1 MTTRTFVPLGARLFG
16 HRPLRSSP
24 GLLEPAVAAL
34 ALALAPAALIAQAPD
49 RSRPPELA
57 PPPPLR
63 VPAAQTTRLANG
75 LELVV
80 VEMHEVPVVDVT
92 LILRAGA
99 VRDPDD
105 LPGLATFTANMLD
118 EGAGARGALEIAEE
132 AAYLGAS
139 LATRAGLE
147 QATISLHVPKRQLGP
162 ALDLMADVA
171 LRPTFPDSEIARQR
185 DLRRTAIIQ
194 LRDDPVQIAPIAF
207 NAIVFGSS
215 HPYGRPSGG
224 TDVSTAALNRDR
236 VVQFYRTYYR
246 PNNARLLIVGDVTL
260 GEARA
265 LAAQRFGAWERGEVP
280 PLPAP
285 GPVEGR
291 TRALYLVDKPGAAQ
305 SVIRIGH
312 VGIPRSSPDYYT
324 VQVLNT
330 ILGGAFT
337 SRLNQ
342 NLRETKGYTYGA
354 FSSFDALRL
363 AGPFRAYASVVT
375 AKTDSSIFEFMREL
389 RRIRDEEVGEAE
401 LAKAKAYLTLGLPR
415 EFETTSG
422 TAGLYL
428 DLLANDLPLDTY
440 ASAVRRI
447 NSVTSADVRRVAR
460 RYIDPER
467 FAMVV
472 VGDRGQIENAIRALN
487 EGPVELRDIWGQ
499 PLR

>member
-1 MTTRTFVPLGARLFG
+1 MTSRTLVSRGAPPIS
-16 HRPLRSSP
+16 HRSLHRHP
-24 GLLEPAVAAL
+24 GALQRGLAVL
-34 ALALAPAALIAQAPD
+34 ALAGAPSALGAQALD
-49 RSRPPELA
+49 RTRPPELA

-63 VPAAQTTRLANG
+63 VPAAQTARLANG

-92 LILRAGA
+92 LTLRAGA

-118 EGAGARGALEIAEE
+118 EGAGGRGALEIAEE
-132 AAYLGAS
+132 AGYLGAS

-147 QATISLHVPKRQLGP
+147 QAIVSLHVPKRQLGP
-162 ALDLMADVA
+162 ALDLMADVT
-171 LRPTFPDSEIARQR
+171 LRPTFPDSEVARQR

-194 LRDDPVQIAPIAF
+194 LRDEPVQIAPIAF
-207 NAIVFGSS
+207 NAIVFGAA

-224 TDVSTAALNRDR
+224 TEASTAALNRDR

-260 GEARA
+260 GEARE

-285 GPVEGR
+285 SPVEDRRR
-291 TRALYLVDKPGAAQ
+291 TFYLVDKPGAAQ

-363 AGPFRAYASVVT
+363 PGPFRANASVVT
-375 AKTDSSIFEFMREL
+375 AKTDSSIIEFLGEL

-422 TAGLYL
+422 TAELFL

-447 NSVTSADVRRVAR
+447 NSVTAADVRRVAR

-467 FAMVV
+467 FIVVV
-472 VGDRGQIENAIRALN
+472 VGDRSQIESGLRALN
-487 EGPVELRDIWGQ
+487 EGPVELRDMWGQ